1 MNFAKRAIIMAAGLG
16 SRLNPITQQTPKPLI
31 RVNGIRMI
39 DTVIRALHNNGIRE
53 IHIVVGYLRDQFQIL
68 EKEYEGIHLIENPFY
83 ATCNNISSLYVARE
97 YIENAIIVDG
107 DQIVFNEA
115 ILAPEFDKSGYNAIW
130 TENGTDEWLM
140 QVEKNRVV
148 SCSRTGG
155 AKGWQ
160 LYGISR
166 WTSEDGK
173 RLRKHLEFEFE
184 ERKNRQIYWDDVAMF
199 YHFED
204 YDLGIW
210 PMHPG
215 DIIEIDNLE
224 ELRKLDPSYTKEL
237 KNI

>member
-140 QVEKNRVV
+140 
-148 SCSRTGG
+148 
-155 AKGWQ
+155 
-160 LYGISR
+160 
-166 WTSEDGK
+166 
-173 RLRKHLEFEFE
+173 
-184 ERKNRQIYWDDVAMF
+184 
-199 YHFED
+199 
-204 YDLGIW
+204 
-210 PMHPG
+210 
-215 DIIEIDNLE
+215 
-224 ELRKLDPSYTKEL
+224 
-237 KNI
+237 